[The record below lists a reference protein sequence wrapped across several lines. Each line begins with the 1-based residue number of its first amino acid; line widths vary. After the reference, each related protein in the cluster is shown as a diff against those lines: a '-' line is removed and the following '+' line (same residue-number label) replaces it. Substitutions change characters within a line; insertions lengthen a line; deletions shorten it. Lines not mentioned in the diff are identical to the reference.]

1 MAFCVWERIWGE
13 AMEKKKTAAAL
24 GLFDGVHLGHRA
36 VINAALAQ
44 RKNGLSASVFT
55 FEPECVLRKAGG
67 ASGYIYT
74 RAEKEMLLWEM
85 IKVDDILSPPFE
97 SFCSLSGEEFA
108 EEILCRQMR
117 AAHVCCGNDFRFGK
131 NAACGAQELIGFGKR
146 FGFEVEIVSPVECG
160 GSIVSSSRI
169 RELLLKGDIASAN
182 VLLGFNY
189 FINAKVTD
197 GNHIGRTIDFPTINQ
212 EFSEGQLVP
221 RYGVYS
227 TLTNVGG
234 RVLPS
239 VTNVGVKPTIEGTR
253 RPLAETHIIG
263 YKGDLYGKTVDVC
276 FKDFIRP
283 EKKFGS
289 LDELKAQ
296 ISADILKADI

>member
-1 MAFCVWERIWGE
+1 MGS
-13 AMEKKKTAAAL
+13 KKTAVAL

-55 FEPECVLRKAGG
+55 FEPDCVLRKSGG

-74 RAEKEMLLWEM
+74 KSEKEILLREQ
-85 IKVDDILSPPFE
+85 IGVDDIVSPLFE
-97 SFCSLSGEEFA
+97 SFCGLTGEEFA
-108 EEILCRQMR
+108 QEILCRQIG

-131 NAACGAQELIGFGKR
+131 NAAWGAQELMEFGKR
-146 FGFEVEIVSPVECG
+146 FGFEVEVVGAVEYG

-169 RELLLKGDIASAN
+169 RELLLNGDIASAN
-182 VLLGFNY
+182 ELLDSAY
-189 FINAKVTD
+189 FISAEVTD

-212 EFSEGQLVP
+212 DFAEGQLVL

-234 RVLPS
+234 KVLPS
-239 VTNVGVKPTIEGTR
+239 VTNVGVKPTIEGVR

-263 YKGDLYGKTVDVC
+263 YSGDLYGKNVDVC
-276 FKDFIRP
+276 FKSFIRP
-283 EKKFGS
+283 EMKFGS

-296 ISADILKADI
+296 IKADIQAAVNIS

>member
-1 MAFCVWERIWGE
+1 
-13 AMEKKKTAAAL
+13 MENKRTAVAL

-36 VINAALAQ
+36 VIDAALAQ
-44 RKNGLSASVFT
+44 RENGLSASVFT

-74 RAEKEMLLWEM
+74 RTEKEILLWEM
-85 IKVDDILSPPFE
+85 LGVDDVVSPPFE

-131 NAACGAQELIGFGKR
+131 NASCGAKELIDLGKR
-146 FGFEVEIVSPVECG
+146 CGFEVEVVSPVEYG

-169 RELLLKGDIASAN
+169 REVLMSGDIASAN
-182 VLLGFNY
+182 ALLGFNY
-189 FINAKVTD
+189 FINAEVRD

-212 EFSEGQLVP
+212 DFSVGQLVP

-227 TLTNVGG
+227 TVTNIGG
-234 RVLPS
+234 RTLPS
-239 VTNVGVKPTIEGTR
+239 VTNVGVKPTIAGVR

-263 YKGDLYGKTVDVC
+263 YSGDLYGKNVDVC
-276 FKDFIRP
+276 FRSFIRP
-283 EKKFGS
+283 EKRFGS
-289 LDELKAQ
+289 LDELRAQ
-296 ISADILKADI
+296 IAQDISLAADI